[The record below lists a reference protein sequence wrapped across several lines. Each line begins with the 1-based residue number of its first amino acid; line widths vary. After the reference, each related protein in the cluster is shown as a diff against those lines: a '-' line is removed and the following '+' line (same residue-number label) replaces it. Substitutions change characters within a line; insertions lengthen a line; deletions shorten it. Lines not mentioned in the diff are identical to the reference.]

1 MSLRADLLREAV
13 EITDGD
19 RQSTYGDAV
28 ETHVRA
34 AAIFNAI
41 TGNELSASDIV
52 TVLRSVKLARQQFT
66 PDHRD
71 TAVDLMAYEGIF
83 YECVTAGK

>member
-28 ETHVRA
+28 ETHVHA

-41 TGNELSASDIV
+41 TGRDLSAAEMV
-52 TVLRSVKLARQQFT
+52 TALMSVKLARQRT
-66 PDHRD
+66 SPEHRD
-71 TAVDLMAYEGIF
+71 TAVDLMAYEGIK
-83 YECVTAGK
+83 YECATAGK